1 MRTPAPLGKSSRAF
15 DGPLTAC
22 LSWIRALRN
31 RFRGVEHNP
40 AAEGSFPVRVATVEA
55 AGRMAWGRVEDERLV
70 DTTGVARSLRAFLRG
85 GGHAESLARVEG
97 PAIDLDAC
105 RFLAPVPEP
114 SKIWCVGLNFEDYR
128 KMLGLAHLKAPNIFL
143 KAPSALVGHDAEVGV
158 PTGYG
163 TVFHEWELTAVVGRR
178 LTAASPEEAE
188 EAIFGYTI
196 LDDLVFHEIE
206 LVNRDHQQWAKNVD
220 GFAPCG
226 PWVVT
231 RDQLDPA
238 AGLEMVRRRNG
249 RVEAKSSTAEMRLR
263 HPDLLSFISTF
274 STLEPGDL
282 VTGGTPP
289 AGPCAAGDVIEGEI
303 EGIGTLRVRLVE
315 RTVDPRWQVVLEDWR
330 EG

>member
-1 MRTPAPLGKSSRAF
+1 
-15 DGPLTAC
+15 
-22 LSWIRALRN
+22 
-31 RFRGVEHNP
+31 
-40 AAEGSFPVRVATVEA
+40 
-55 AGRMAWGRVEDERLV
+55 
-70 DTTGVARSLRAFLRG
+70 
-85 GGHAESLARVEG
+85 
-97 PAIDLDAC
+97 
-105 RFLAPVPEP
+105 
-114 SKIWCVGLNFEDYR
+114 
-128 KMLGLAHLKAPNIFL
+128 
-143 KAPSALVGHDAEVGV
+143 
-158 PTGYG
+158 
-163 TVFHEWELTAVVGRR
+163 VFHEWELTAVVGRR
-178 LTAASPEEAE
+178 LTTATPEEAE

-231 RDQLDPA
+231 RDELDPA
-238 AGLEMVRRRNG
+238 GGLGMVRRRNG
-249 RVEAKSSTAEMRLR
+249 RIEAKSSTAEMRLH

-315 RTVDPRWQVVLEDWR
+315 RTVDPQWQVVLEDWR
-330 EG
+330 ER

>member
-1 MRTPAPLGKSSRAF
+1 LGE
-15 DGPLTAC
+15 L
-22 LSWIRALRN
+22 
-31 RFRGVEHNP
+31 
-40 AAEGSFPVRVATVEA
+40 PVRVATVEA
-55 AGRMAWGRVEDERLV
+55 AGRTVWGRVEDARVV
-70 DTTGVARSLRAFLRG
+70 DATDLAPGLRAFLGAG
-85 GGHAESLARVEG
+85 GDIGALAAWDG
-97 PAIDLDAC
+97 PTIDLDSC
-105 RFLAPVPEP
+105 RLLPPVPDP

-158 PTGYG
+158 PAGYG
-163 TVFHEWELTAVVGRR
+163 TVFHEWELTAVVGTR
-178 LTAASPEEAE
+178 LAGASPEEAE

-231 RDQLDPA
+231 RDDLDPSK
-238 AGLEMVRRRNG
+238 GLAMVRRRNG
-249 RVEAKSSTAEMRLR
+249 RSEAESSTAEMRLQ
-263 HPDLLSFISTF
+263 HPELLSFISTF

-289 AGPCAAGDVIEGEI
+289 AGPCGAGDVIEGEI

-330 EG
+330 ER

>member
-1 MRTPAPLGKSSRAF
+1 
-15 DGPLTAC
+15 
-22 LSWIRALRN
+22 
-31 RFRGVEHNP
+31 
-40 AAEGSFPVRVATVEA
+40 VRVATVEA
-55 AGRMAWGRVEDERLV
+55 AGRTIWGRLEGDALV
-70 DTTGVARSLRAFLRG
+70 DATRLAPSLREFLRSG
-85 GGHAESLARVEG
+85 GDSQALSAEDSPTVA
-97 PAIDLDAC
+97 LDAC
-105 RFLAPVPEP
+105 TFLPPVPEP

-158 PTGYG
+158 PAGYG

-178 LTAASPEEAE
+178 LTEATLE
-188 EAIFGYTI
+188 QAETAIFGYTI

-231 RDQLDPA
+231 RDELDPA
-238 AGLEMVRRRNG
+238 DGLAMVRRRNG
-249 RVEAKSSTAEMRLR
+249 RGEAESSTAQMRLH

-289 AGPCAAGDVIEGEI
+289 AGPCSAGDVIEGEI

-315 RTVDPRWQVVLEDWR
+315 RSVDPRWQVVLEDWR
-330 EG
+330 EP

>member
-1 MRTPAPLGKSSRAF
+1 M
-15 DGPLTAC
+15 
-22 LSWIRALRN
+22 
-31 RFRGVEHNP
+31 
-40 AAEGSFPVRVATVEA
+40 RVATIEA
-55 AGRMAWGRVEDERLV
+55 AGRMVWGRVEDARLV
-70 DTTGVARSLRAFLRG
+70 DATSIAPSLRAFLTDG
-85 GGHAESLARVEG
+85 ADGEALARVVG
-97 PAIDLDAC
+97 PTVDLDTA
-105 RFLAPVPEP
+105 RFLPPVPEP

-128 KMLGLAHLKAPNIFL
+128 RMLGLAHLKAPNIFL

-158 PTGYG
+158 PAGYG

-178 LTAASPEEAE
+178 LSEATPDQAE

-226 PWVVT
+226 PWIVT
-231 RDQLDPA
+231 GDEVDPRD
-238 AGLEMVRRRNG
+238 GLGMVRRRNG
-249 RVEAKSSTAEMRLR
+249 RIEAESSTAEMRLH

-315 RTVDPRWQVVLEDWR
+315 RAVDPRWQVVLEDWR

>member
-1 MRTPAPLGKSSRAF
+1 M
-15 DGPLTAC
+15 
-22 LSWIRALRN
+22 
-31 RFRGVEHNP
+31 
-40 AAEGSFPVRVATVEA
+40 RVATVEA
-55 AGRMAWGRVEDERLV
+55 AGRTTWGRVENARVV
-70 DTTGVARSLRAFLRG
+70 DATSLAPSLREFLAEGRDAADLA
-85 GGHAESLARVEG
+85 GHDG
-97 PAIDLDAC
+97 PRIDLDSS
-105 RFLAPVPEP
+105 RFMPPVPDP

-143 KAPSALVGHDAEVGV
+143 KAPSALAGHDSEIGV

-178 LTAASPEEAE
+178 LAGATPEEAE
-188 EAIFGYTI
+188 AAIFGYTI

-231 RDQLDPA
+231 RDEVEPER
-238 AGLEMVRRRNG
+238 GLRMVRRRNG
-249 RVEAKSSTAEMRLR
+249 EVEAESTTAQMRLQ
-263 HPDLLSFISTF
+263 HPELLSFISSF

-289 AGPCAAGDVIEGEI
+289 AGPCGPGDVIEGEI

-315 RTVDPRWQVVLEDWR
+315 RPVDSRWQVVLEDWR
-330 EG
+330 ER